1 MATKDLGV
9 RFTEEKY
16 ATKSEVSK
24 DLGISLVDNIWN
36 NILLYRA
43 QFNRSL
49 SVRSIEGNTIAF
61 CYCPAVSDLIN
72 QIEFKLIKLLKDY
85 GSMPSNTDNE
95 LFRKQSMIECLRSLA
110 QVHKLEVSDEY
121 LRALID
127 GDLKDIA
134 PSNKIL
140 SNYYNALFYI
150 ERAYVNN
157 IDIDFL
163 AEIYS
168 RITGIEELV
177 TFYRTTENKNK
188 ENRVL
193 IDRIYSAAPV
203 GAIDTMMNSLMSF
216 LQDSP
221 LSDTIK
227 SIVTYY
233 YINYV
238 KPFPEY
244 NDEIAVLMMK
254 AVLAHNN
261 LSEVGTFL
269 NLERFLFERI
279 QENTKACIEVQKTSD
294 ITYFVK
300 FAIAFLNDIARELSD
315 KIANFNA
322 VAIKTDF
329 YREDKEEAPVQQDSP
344 VVQEE
349 RIAEPQPAKQEQI
362 AIQVEQAQ
370 LAVNYIPRALDE
382 KEASRLEQDLIE
394 SDPSLKRG
402 EAYFYAR
409 HCTMNRRYTIS
420 QYKKELGC
428 AYETARTSMEHL
440 VKLGYYRKEQIKNKF
455 VYTPVLRKKEAN

>member
-36 NILLYRA
+36 NILQYRA

-49 SVRSIEGNTIAF
+49 SVRSIEGNTITF
-61 CYCPAVSDLIN
+61 CYCPAVSDLMN
-72 QIEFKLIKLLKDY
+72 QIEFRLIKLLKDY
-85 GSMPSNTDNE
+85 GAMPSNTDNE
-95 LFRKQSMIECLRSLA
+95 LFKKQSMIECLKSLA
-110 QVHKLEVSDEY
+110 SVHKLEVSDEY

-127 GDLKDIA
+127 GDLKEIA

-140 SNYYNALFYI
+140 ANYYNALFYI

-157 IDIDFL
+157 VDIDFL

-177 TFYRTTENKNK
+177 TFYRTTESKNK

-203 GAIDTMMNSLMSF
+203 GAIDSMMTSLMSF

-261 LSEVGTFL
+261 LSEVGALL

-315 KIANFNA
+315 KIANFNSA
-322 VAIKTDF
+322 AIKNDF
-329 YREDKEEAPVQQDSP
+329 YREDKEEVPSQPVP

-349 RIAEPQPAKQEQI
+349 RP
-362 AIQVEQAQ
+362 VEQP
-370 LAVNYIPRALDE
+370 L
-382 KEASRLEQDLIE
+382 
-394 SDPSLKRG
+394 
-402 EAYFYAR
+402 
-409 HCTMNRRYTIS
+409 
-420 QYKKELGC
+420 
-428 AYETARTSMEHL
+428 
-440 VKLGYYRKEQIKNKF
+440 
-455 VYTPVLRKKEAN
+455 